1 MIPSLL
7 ICCTYYITSIYI
19 IQLMHNACFDYLSF
33 NLYYFISVFLKIA
46 QEKFDYTISQWFKL
60 T

>member
-1 MIPSLL
+1 MIPFVVLITLRQYTLFSLCIMPVLTISHL
-7 ICCTYYITSIYI
+7 ICI
-19 IQLMHNACFDYLSF
+19 ILLT
-33 NLYYFISVFLKIA
+33 VFLKIA